1 MPLSRFNDR
10 SRKEVM
16 SKSGFLTYRQGL
28 ILTVP
33 GSRQKTYR
41 EGMRA
46 APVIIDRLS
55 KVLLGY
61 LQTGE
66 MLFRELVLTNLILA
80 AYMTYAVAT
89 RLPSAISAA
98 FTLRDVSLGKA
109 AKRSIDV
116 VGSLIGM
123 IVLAPVFLLV
133 AIAIKLDSAGP
144 VLFTQM
150 RVGMNRRKSA
160 VRNGNCTFV
169 NERRKRDR
177 RRKELYGRPFK
188 VYKFRSMV
196 DNAEKKSGPIWAT
209 ANDPRITRV
218 GSVLRK
224 TRLDEIPQLLNVLKG
239 DMSLVG
245 PRPERPMFI
254 ESLSRD
260 ISDYPKRL
268 DVKPGITG
276 LAQVITGYDTSISS
290 VRAKVKQ
297 DLRYIHSWTLLQDVK
312 ILLKTVIVVITGKG
326 AF

>member
-1 MPLSRFNDR
+1 
-10 SRKEVM
+10 M

-28 ILTVP
+28 ILTIP
-33 GSRQKTYR
+33 GSRQRTFR
-41 EGMRA
+41 EGKRA
-46 APVIIDRLS
+46 TPRIGDRLRE
-55 KVLLGY
+55 VILGA

-80 AYMTYAVAT
+80 AYMTYVVAM
-89 RLPSAISAA
+89 RVPSAVSAA
-98 FTLRDVSLGKA
+98 FTIRDLSIGKT
-109 AKRSIDV
+109 AKRSIDIV
-116 VGSLIGM
+116 CSLVGM
-123 IVLAPVFLLV
+123 ITLAPVFLLV

-150 RVGMNRRKSA
+150 RVGLNRRKSST
-160 VRNGNCTFV
+160 RTGNHSIV
-169 NERRKRDR
+169 NDRRKRDR
-177 RRKELYGRPFK
+177 RRKDLYGTPFR

-196 DNAEKKSGPIWAT
+196 NNAEKKSGPIWAT

-218 GSVLRK
+218 GAILRK
-224 TRLDEIPQLLNVLKG
+224 TRLDEVPQLLNVLKG

-254 ESLSRD
+254 EELARD

-290 VRAKVKQ
+290 VRAKVRQ
-297 DLRYIHSWTLLQDVK
+297 DLRYIRSWTLLQDVK

>member
-1 MPLSRFNDR
+1 
-10 SRKEVM
+10 M
-16 SKSGFLTYRQGL
+16 SKSGFLIYRQGL
-28 ILTVP
+28 TLAVP
-33 GSRQKTYR
+33 GSRQRTIH
-41 EGMRA
+41 GGTRA
-46 APVIIDRLS
+46 TPRITDRL
-55 KVLLGY
+55 KEVLLGA

-66 MLFRELVLTNLILA
+66 LLFRELVLSNLILM
-80 AYMTYAVAT
+80 AYMTYALAT
-89 RLPSAISAA
+89 RIPSAMSTT
-98 FTLRDVSLGKA
+98 FTFREWSVGKA
-109 AKRSIDV
+109 AKRSIDIV
-116 VGSLIGM
+116 CSLVGM
-123 IVLAPVFLLV
+123 IVLAPVFLLI

-144 VLFTQM
+144 IQFTQI
-150 RVGMNRRKSA
+150 RVGLNRRKASA
-160 VRNGNCTFV
+160 RNGNCTFV

-177 RRKELYGRPFK
+177 RRKDQYGRPFR

-196 DNAEKKSGPIWAT
+196 DHAEKKSGPIWAT

-218 GSVLRK
+218 GTILRK

-239 DMSLVG
+239 EMSLVG

-297 DLRYIHSWTLLQDVK
+297 DLRYIRSWTLLQDVK